1 MQMTSRTLQAIG
13 TRHGA
18 RVLLLAL
25 LAGAVAAGCSG
36 GKDDAAAEQ
45 TGKARTDATAAD
57 AAAGGPATPPAGASE
72 KQSRLAQAVADG
84 KTTAPVDM
92 KYDVLSKPAV
102 GQPFEVELAFEPR
115 LPADTLDVEVTEA
128 PGLVLVGEK
137 TARFAPV
144 ESGQTYTARVLV
156 QGDSP
161 GLFYIGVVARMSTQ
175 VQTES
180 RAFALPLVI
189 GEVQPAQKPEPAR
202 DATGQAIQSLP
213 AQQPK

>member
-1 MQMTSRTLQAIG
+1 MRMTSRTLQTDA

-18 RVLLLAL
+18 RVILFAL
-25 LAGAVAAGCSG
+25 LAAVAATGCGG
-36 GKDDAAAEQ
+36 GKDDDAVAR
-45 TGKARTDATAAD
+45 TGKAGTDAAEAAT
-57 AAAGGPATPPAGASE
+57 GSPAVPPAGASE

-115 LPADTLDVEVTEA
+115 LPADTLDIEVTEA

-144 ESGQTYTARVLV
+144 EAGQTYTAKVLV

-161 GLFYIGVVARMSTQ
+161 GLFYVGVVAKMSTQ

-189 GEVQPAQKPEPAR
+189 GEPQAAEKPAPAT

-213 AQQPK
+213 AQTQQ